1 LKTITSQEENK
12 TFTGDY
18 RCQENQIKMLKLST
32 DAYTILAE
40 DQIIYHVIGKFVVNK
55 QHPNYLVIPIEI
67 GIGKIIDI
75 MEIGGAARFFHG
87 TITRTRRLN
96 HLMENGHD
104 YERRVSN
111 FKKCVNLI
119 SKFLPLET
127 LMRSQ
132 VLKILIYFTQT
143 RKMIKVSIL
152 FRH

>member
-1 LKTITSQEENK
+1 VILFQQLCDHNIKIWQYTFVYFLKELTWIWILKPTKVSTRRLKTITSQEENK

-40 DQIIYHVIGKFVVNK
+40 DQIIYHVIGKFVANK

-87 TITRTRRLN
+87 TITR
-96 HLMENGHD
+96 ED
-104 YERRVSN
+104 
-111 FKKCVNLI
+111 
-119 SKFLPLET
+119 
-127 LMRSQ
+127 
-132 VLKILIYFTQT
+132 
-143 RKMIKVSIL
+143 
-152 FRH
+152 